1 MNQYKID
8 VCELDENSETIE
20 QPDDIN
26 IKLKPHQLTLLHKCI
41 DFENNR
47 IKLKNYK
54 SIRDKYINLQDNDYI
69 KTHVGILGDKVGSG
83 KSYVV
88 LALIMK
94 NKDINYSQI
103 ETFGHNKVFLNISTQ
118 VENYKTNLL
127 IVPHNLF
134 YQWSTYITNI
144 VSEDKLKYKLIGQK
158 KKLQEFINDAK
169 KLNNY
174 DLILVTD
181 THFKQITNII
191 NLNNIKINRVIFDE
205 IDSLKIPSNKNI
217 SCKFYWFLTASYG
230 NLLYPKGYQYYDSR
244 VNMVVKKATGLSNK
258 GYIKDLFISIM
269 KERYKDFSNLLVI
282 KNKDE
287 YVDKS
292 FNIPEPNQYIIE
304 CKDPIET
311 TLLNGIV
318 DKNIINC
325 LNADNDKGAI
335 SLFDSKQ
342 KKTEDNIINI
352 VIQKYLSDISN
363 IYVQIEAT
371 NQIVYSNDESINTE
385 ERTQRVNRLKNKKE
399 KLEEKIADIKDRI
412 KNNKLCSICFDDNIV
427 DKSLVKCCSNIF
439 CFKCINL
446 WLASKN
452 ACPLC
457 KTQLSTEDLYLIQDK
472 EEIPI
477 SENIIIDESMP
488 NKEFDKLKNL
498 EILLKNRD
506 NKSKFLIFSEFDIS
520 FDRILK
526 ILEKNKMKYSFLKGN
541 KYMIQNIVNE
551 FKGSDLDIL
560 LINIYNYG
568 SGMNLECATDIVMF
582 HKFDKNIEQQVIGR
596 GQRFGRKESLNIHYL
611 LNKNEIS
618 II

>member
-8 VCELDENSETIE
+8 VCELDEESETVE

-26 IKLKPHQLTLLHKCI
+26 IQLKPHQLTLLYKCI

-47 IKLKNYK
+47 IKLKSYK
-54 SIRDKYINLQDNDYI
+54 SIRDKYTTIQENDYI

-83 KSYVV
+83 KSYVI

-127 IVPHNLF
+127 VVPHNLF
-134 YQWSTYITNI
+134 YQWGAYIKNMI
-144 VSEDKLKYKLIGQK
+144 DDDKLTYKLIGQK
-158 KKLQEFINDAK
+158 KNLQEFTNDAK
-169 KLNNY
+169 KLNKY

-181 THFKQITNII
+181 TNFKQITNII

-205 IDSLKIPSNKNI
+205 IDSLKIPNNKNI
-217 SCKFYWFLTASYG
+217 ACKFYWFLTASYG
-230 NLLYPKGYQYYDSR
+230 NLLYPKGYRYYDSR
-244 VNMVVKKATGLSNK
+244 VNVVVNKATGLSNK

-282 KNKDE
+282 KNKDSF
-287 YVDKS
+287 VDKS

-311 TLLNGIV
+311 KLLNGIV

-352 VIQKYLSDISN
+352 VIEKYLSDISN
-363 IYVQIEAT
+363 INIQIEAI
-371 NQIVYSNDESINTE
+371 NQIIYSNDEESNIEQRN
-385 ERTQRVNRLKNKKE
+385 QRVFRLNTKKKKIENK
-399 KLEEKIADIKDRI
+399 ITDIKDRI
-412 KNNKLCSICFDDNIV
+412 KNSKVCSICFDDDIS
-427 DKSLVKCCSNIF
+427 DKSIVKCCSNIF

-457 KTQLSTEDLYLIQDK
+457 KHTLTTEDLYLIRDR
-472 EEIPI
+472 EEDNV
-477 SENIIIDESMP
+477 ENIVIDESMP

-498 EILLKNRD
+498 EILLKNREE
-506 NKSKFLIFSEFDIS
+506 KSKFLIFSEFDIS

-526 ILEKNKMKYSFLKGN
+526 ILKRNKMKYSFLKGN
-541 KYMIQNIVNE
+541 KYMIQNIIRDFE
-551 FKGSDLDIL
+551 TADLDIL

-568 SGMNLECATDIVMF
+568 SGMNLQCATDIVMF

-596 GQRFGRKESLNIHYL
+596 GQRFGRKDSLNIHYL
-611 LNKNEIS
+611 LNENEIS